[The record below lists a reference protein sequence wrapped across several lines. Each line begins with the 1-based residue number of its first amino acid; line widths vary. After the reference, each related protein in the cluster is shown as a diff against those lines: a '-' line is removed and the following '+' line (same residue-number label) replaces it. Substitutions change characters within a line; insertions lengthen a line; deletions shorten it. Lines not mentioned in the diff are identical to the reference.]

1 MRIHVEW
8 RLPTIIITLQD
19 NFQPQRLHVEYSRD
33 QDARTGEGR
42 RVATIRP
49 DHFRNNRAERTL
61 WLEQAASSGF
71 LLLFDA
77 RGACYGR
84 RSIGGGVK
92 CIRLNALQKAVSG
105 DQIGLLEAKEC
116 LRHFHRLDSDPYKK
130 MAAWNWSVRTVGDAL
145 LNGIDAERDCAIE
158 LLHLVPSALIEGLSD
173 AFRNEGVQPSQLG
186 DHARRL
192 VNLLHRR
199 ASDNPRMY
207 PITESLLR
215 SPDWADLIDTDG
227 PVSWADGPIREALEG
242 EAGTREWCSA
252 VHMVATRMP
261 VASAYKLL
269 IPQTYRTLDEQT
281 RNYLIEQLGALIRR
295 FGWQDVQER
304 TDSLFSELINRSA
317 FQFAQRSAMLAA
329 FLDCVEKLQTSLQR
343 QPHELQK
350 LRQLLYR
357 SAQQIGAWCN
367 ALLEPLDAQQV
378 RTAARA
384 ASLCKNPQL
393 QGALMS
399 LAKRTGNA
407 PSAQAALFRALGAIR
422 AAESDSSE
430 PLAQLLAGALRQAD
444 AEGRHAAALDALEQ
458 CIPYENSRTLL
469 ELVRDALEGKLP
481 VSAEHTPRII
491 RLIGRHGL
499 FDLNG
504 IATDALRK
512 SCLEHPEW
520 RDAIMATWRAVPD
533 PHFVR
538 GRLLTSLLKLED
550 ANLRDWL
557 QYAVPADVDFA
568 PLRDLLNHLSGFA
581 DLEQLERAL
590 LERLRRTGGLINDVV
605 GGGVRLPERIADV
618 NGFLSDCMSYVQS
631 LNERH
636 DALNRQIF
644 ALIQQG
650 SARLA
655 QQSALKTARET
666 LQATRDMLNEQ
677 LKFVQGGISVS
688 GQAAGELR
696 NQLVSLRNSPN
707 LDDQVASQLRGVE
720 NSLAQLQSG
729 QADLSQ
735 QKQLLES
742 ALRSVDD
749 QLKFVAKA
757 LERFSVD
764 PDTLGIDRLTEER
777 QRISKVISQLQP
789 DVINSEI
796 HAINERRRELQQ
808 KRDQATAEWNDPQR
822 MDERR
827 ARLQARMA
835 DERRERLNQL
845 RAERRAL
852 EGV

>member
-1 MRIHVEW
+1 VRIHVEW

-61 WLEQAASSGF
+61 WLERAASSGF

-77 RGACYGR
+77 RGACHSR
-84 RSIGGGVK
+84 HSINRGVK
-92 CIRLNALQKAVSG
+92 CIRLNGLQQAVSG

-145 LNGIDAERDCAIE
+145 LNGINAERDCAIE

-207 PITESLLR
+207 PITESLL
-215 SPDWADLIDTDG
+215 SNPDWADLIDIDADG
-227 PVSWADGPIREALEG
+227 PVVWDDRRIREALEG

-252 VHMVATRMP
+252 ARMAATRMP
-261 VASAYKLL
+261 VASAYELL

-281 RNYLIEQLGALIRR
+281 RNYLVEQLGALIRR
-295 FGWQDVQER
+295 FAWQDVQER
-304 TDSLFSELINRSA
+304 TDSLFSALINRPA
-317 FQFAQRSAMLAA
+317 FQFAQRGELLAA
-329 FLDCVEKLQTSLQR
+329 FLDCVERLQGSLQR
-343 QPHELQK
+343 QTDELQK
-350 LRQLLYR
+350 LRRLLYR

-367 ALLEPLDAQQV
+367 ALPEPLDAQQV

-393 QGALMS
+393 QGALMRF
-399 LAKRTGNA
+399 AKHTANV
-407 PSAQAALFRALGAIR
+407 PSAQAAVFRALGAIR
-422 AAESDSSE
+422 AEESDSSE
-430 PLAQLLAGALRQAD
+430 PLAQLLAGALRKAD

-458 CIPYENSRTLL
+458 CVLQENSRMLL
-469 ELVRDALEGKLP
+469 ELVRDALRGRLP
-481 VSAEHTPRII
+481 ISAEYTPRIV
-491 RLIGRHGL
+491 RLIGKHGL
-499 FDLNG
+499 FDLND
-504 IATDALRK
+504 IATDALTE
-512 SCLEHPEW
+512 SCFEHPQW
-520 RDAIMATWRAVPD
+520 RDAIMETWRAVPD

-538 GRLLTSLLKLED
+538 GRLLSSLPRD
-550 ANLRDWL
+550 ANLREWL
-557 QYAVPADVDFA
+557 QHTVPTDVDYA

-581 DLEQLERAL
+581 DLERLEKAL
-590 LERLRRTGGLINDVV
+590 LERLRRMGGLINDVV
-605 GGGVRLPERIADV
+605 GGGVRLPERIADI
-618 NGFLSDCMSYVQS
+618 NGFLSDCMSYMQS
-631 LNERH
+631 LNEQY
-636 DALNRQIF
+636 DALNRQIS
-644 ALIQQG
+644 ALIHQG
-650 SARLA
+650 GARLA
-655 QQSALKTARET
+655 QQSALKTAQET
-666 LQATRDMLNEQ
+666 LRATRDMLNEQ
-677 LKFVQGGISVS
+677 LKFVQNGISVS
-688 GQAAGELR
+688 AQAAGGLR

-707 LDDQVASQLRGVE
+707 LDNQVARQLQGVAD
-720 NSLAQLQSG
+720 LLGQLQSG
-729 QADLSQ
+729 QADLSE
-735 QKQLLES
+735 QKQTLES
-742 ALRSVDD
+742 ALRQINN
-749 QLKFVAKA
+749 QLNFVAQA

-764 PDTLGIDRLTEER
+764 PDTPRINRLTEER
-777 QRISKVISQLQP
+777 QRIGEVISQLQP
-789 DVINSEI
+789 DDVNNTVR
-796 HAINERRRELQQ
+796 AINERRRALQE

-822 MDERR
+822 MAERR
-827 ARLQARMA
+827 ARLQARLA